1 MSFAKLISGLSLFTP
16 MAAAPAPIDAV
27 QVRAPAQSTAQL
39 TEQCELSPDAL
50 DYAIAERNQLL
61 RAGFSERYASASF
74 LARLAAELPTQTGA
88 KNMGR
93 KLRSLAGQY
102 MARELG

>member
-16 MAAAPAPIDAV
+16 MASAPAPIDAV
-27 QVRAPAQSTAQL
+27 QVRAPAQL
-39 TEQCELSPDAL
+39 TKQCELSPDAL

-74 LARLAAELPTQTGA
+74 LARLAAELPMQSGA